1 MKNFLRF
8 TDCSRSPFADVA
20 GLILILFALTACGKD
35 PVQTARP
42 AAAGDAAAPGA
53 GRPAADRTLV
63 TVPPALTERLKVAA
77 VERRKITEP
86 LSVVGRIDFN
96 EQTVSR
102 IGASVTGRVTQLGG
116 LPGESVRAGDVL
128 AQLHSTELG
137 SAQLAY
143 VKASAQRDLA
153 AKAVDRARLLLS
165 ADVIGTA
172 ELQRR
177 ENELIVAGVEQRAA
191 ADQLRVMGMSLSAI
205 EQTIRTGAITSS
217 SSVVSTMSGV
227 IVERKVNKGQVV
239 QPADELFIVADLSRV
254 WVVAKVPESQINLV
268 QPGQSVRIEVS
279 SSPEPLRGR
288 VTWIANT
295 VNAETRTVTVRSE
308 VDNRQRQLRPGML
321 ASVSIEPVAI
331 ERLVVPAEA
340 VVREGNN
347 DHVFVRLPDGRFRM
361 TRVVLADETGR
372 LRVVESGVS
381 EGDTVVVEGA
391 FHLNNERKRAE
402 LEGA

>member
-1 MKNFLRF
+1 MKNAQQ
-8 TDCSRSPFADVA
+8 TADCGRSPFAQVA
-20 GLILILFALTACGKD
+20 GLMFILFALAACGKD
-35 PVQTARP
+35 PVQTAQP
-42 AAAGDAAAPGA
+42 AAAGTAAAPGA
-53 GRPAADRTLV
+53 GRPAADRSLV
-63 TVPPALTERLKVAA
+63 TVPPALVERLKLAA

-165 ADVIGTA
+165 ADVIGSA

-191 ADQLRVMGMSLSAI
+191 ADQLRVMGMSSAAI
-205 EQTIRTGAITSS
+205 EQTMRTGAITSS

-321 ASVSIEPVAI
+321 ASVSIEPVAV
-331 ERLVVPAEA
+331 ERLVLPAEA

>member
-1 MKNFLRF
+1 
-8 TDCSRSPFADVA
+8 
-20 GLILILFALTACGKD
+20 
-35 PVQTARP
+35 
-42 AAAGDAAAPGA
+42 
-53 GRPAADRTLV
+53 
-63 TVPPALTERLKVAA
+63 
-77 VERRKITEP
+77 
-86 LSVVGRIDFN
+86 
-96 EQTVSR
+96 
-102 IGASVTGRVTQLGG
+102 
-116 LPGESVRAGDVL
+116 
-128 AQLHSTELG
+128 
-137 SAQLAY
+137 
-143 VKASAQRDLA
+143 
-153 AKAVDRARLLLS
+153 
-165 ADVIGTA
+165 
-172 ELQRR
+172 
-177 ENELIVAGVEQRAA
+177 
-191 ADQLRVMGMSLSAI
+191 MGMSSSAI

-288 VTWIANT
+288 VTWIADT
-295 VNAETRTVTVRSE
+295 VNAETRTVTVRRE

-340 VVREGNN
+340 VIREGNN